1 MSTINSL
8 LSLIAP
14 HQCLGCSQEGSLLC
28 SPCLRGLVI
37 STDRCYSC
45 QRPAPDGLTCTGC
58 YKRSYVFQVQAAASY
73 TGLAKEL
80 VRKLKFSGAQ
90 AAVRPMAVCM
100 AQLILAASRTN
111 SVTRQPLAVVVVPV
125 PTASSRQRRRGYDQ
139 ANLLARA
146 LARHQNL
153 DYLPCLRRLGQ
164 AHQVGA
170 GRAQRLAQLAGA
182 FVVVRPE
189 RIRGKH
195 VVLVDDVITTG
206 ATFEAAA
213 RVLRQAGAARVSA
226 IAFARA
232 ELAPVPSNLGVSSI
246 KDNYRL

>member
-1 MSTINSL
+1 L
-8 LSLIAP
+8 
-14 HQCLGCSQEGSLLC
+14 
-28 SPCLRGLVI
+28 
-37 STDRCYSC
+37 
-45 QRPAPDGLTCTGC
+45 
-58 YKRSYVFQVQAAASY
+58 FQVQVATSY
-73 TGLAKEL
+73 EGLAKEL

-90 AAVRPMAVCM
+90 AVVRPMVVSIVR
-100 AQLILAASRTN
+100 LTTDTLSSLT
-111 SVTRQPLAVVVVPV
+111 VTRPLLTVIVVPV
-125 PTASSRQRRRGYDQ
+125 PTATSRQRRRGYDQ
-139 ANLLARA
+139 ATLLARA
-146 LARHQNL
+146 LARRQGLAHV
-153 DYLPCLRRLGQ
+153 PCLRRLGR

-170 GRAQRLAQLAGA
+170 GRSQRLVQLAGA
-182 FVVVRPE
+182 FVVARPE